1 MKMVFRQVK
10 GQDERMLFI
19 ILVDDNGLEFDKY
32 PIYITKEMK
41 EKLPVLEDTLLKI
54 KDIIQ
59 MTYNSGKKGEKIE
72 FVTEDVNI

>member
-1 MKMVFRQVK
+1 MKMIFKQVK

-19 ILVDDNGLEFDKY
+19 ILADDSGLELEKY

-54 KDIIQ
+54 RDIIQ
-59 MTYNSGKKGEKIE
+59 MAYNSGKKDEKIE
-72 FVTEDVNI
+72 FITENVNI